1 MNIIG
6 FITGL
11 IWHSFFSVYLVLVLY
26 ENIIPT
32 TMKNYIALFCLVLV
46 YAGCSK
52 NDNNGGASPGGAT
65 SNKLTTGASAR
76 DFLSGNVF
84 SSVNI
89 QVEYCPGMQLQQSS
103 LNNLVTF
110 LQAHLNKAGGIT
122 ITQVPVPS
130 IARATVSISDITS
143 FEDTHRTFFSGGSS
157 IGVCILVVDA
167 GYATSGVAG
176 VAYRNTS
183 IAVMGKSVQAASG
196 GLGQPSRVRME
207 STVLNHEFGHLLGLV
222 NNGIGMVTPHA
233 DDAHKPHCNNKNCL
247 MYYEIENGG
256 FTDQFDNSIPQL
268 DANCVNDLRSAGG
281 K

>member
-1 MNIIG
+1 
-6 FITGL
+6 
-11 IWHSFFSVYLVLVLY
+11 
-26 ENIIPT
+26 
-32 TMKNYIALFCLVLV
+32 MKNYIVLCCLVLV

-52 NDNNGGASPGGAT
+52 NDSNGSSSLGSNT
-65 SNKLTTGASAR
+65 SNKLNTGASAR
-76 DFLSGNVF
+76 DFLSGNIF
-84 SSVNI
+84 STVNI

-103 LNNLVTF
+103 LNNLVAF

-130 IARATVSISDITS
+130 IAKATVGVGDIAS
-143 FEDTHRTFFSGGSS
+143 FEDAHRTLFSSGSS

-167 GYATSGVAG
+167 AYATSGVAG

-207 STVLNHEFGHLLGLV
+207 STVLDHEFGHLLGLV

-233 DDAHKPHCNNKNCL
+233 DDAHKPHCSNKNCL
-247 MYYEIENGG
+247 MYYEIESGG
-256 FTDQFDNSIPQL
+256 FIDQFDSSIPQL
-268 DANCVNDLRSAGG
+268 DANCENDLKSAGG